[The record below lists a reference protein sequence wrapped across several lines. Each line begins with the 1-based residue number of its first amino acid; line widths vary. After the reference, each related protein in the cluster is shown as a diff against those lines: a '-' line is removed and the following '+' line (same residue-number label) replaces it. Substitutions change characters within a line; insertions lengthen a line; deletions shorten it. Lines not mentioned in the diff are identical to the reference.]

1 LNKSTEKTLL
11 SFLVAGIQ
19 IAIMSVIVMA
29 MIYMCAKYIER
40 KQRGSDVPT
49 FTASRGIGLGAVEI
63 PGGTHSE

>member
-1 LNKSTEKTLL
+1 
-11 SFLVAGIQ
+11 LVAGIQ